1 MEGKKEVS
9 NNNANVLCQY
19 LFQAKTRDRNIF
31 VFSPNFLN
39 RIVKVLFAFF
49 IPLWLIFPTILLY
62 NVTSHGGRAI
72 IYAIF
77 TFWTSFIVI
86 SMANVTKYDLTL
98 ALIT

>member
-1 MEGKKEVS
+1 MK
-9 NNNANVLCQY
+9 
-19 LFQAKTRDRNIF
+19 I
-31 VFSPNFLN
+31 
-39 RIVKVLFAFF
+39 LFAFF
-49 IPLWLIFPTILLY
+49 IPLWLVFPTILLY
-62 NVTSHGGRAI
+62 NETSHGSRAI